1 VKHSGIEPI
10 TVFPA
15 WLQNM
20 LAAVVLFFVVIM
32 TAFFI
37 HEYLMLTSADGDA
50 GYPFGSEEAGPG
62 YATKEIYLARSR
74 WLIAVGG
81 TLSLSMVYALW
92 RKRMVLL
99 WGLTLLTLFG
109 ALFPFLQ
116 TTT

>member
-1 VKHSGIEPI
+1 MRHSGIEPI
-10 TVFPA
+10 KVFPA

-50 GYPFGSEEAGPG
+50 GYPFGVEEAGRG

-74 WLIAVGG
+74 WLIAIGG
-81 TLSLSMVYALW
+81 ALCLSMGYALW
-92 RKRMVLL
+92 RNRLVLL
-99 WGLTLLTLFG
+99 WGLTLLTLVG
-109 ALFPFLQ
+109 ALFLFLKA
-116 TTT
+116 TT